1 MKSRKSTH
9 SKNTKF
15 VRINNTTWIEADML
29 IPDEVARMQFL
40 QKLYL
45 VKPNSNSV
53 QVKNDNSV
61 LRNWSD
67 LTA

>member
-1 MKSRKSTH
+1 MKSKRSAH

-40 QKLYL
+40 QKMYL
-45 VKPNSNSV
+45 VKPNSNSGH
-53 QVKNDNSV
+53 VKNDNSI

-67 LTA
+67 ITA